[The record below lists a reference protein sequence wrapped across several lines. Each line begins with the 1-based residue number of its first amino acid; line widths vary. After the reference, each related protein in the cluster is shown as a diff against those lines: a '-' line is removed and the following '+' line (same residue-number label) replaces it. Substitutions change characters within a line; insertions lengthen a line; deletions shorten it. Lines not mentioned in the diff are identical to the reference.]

1 MVGAPVLF
9 CSLNIA
15 TMMRVADDILAASH
29 SADPSASLHSSADQH
44 YSHPGATLRF
54 GSSDR
59 YQRRR
64 LGSTKQSHS
73 NSVPSAIQ
81 NSRTGDDIHI
91 FQISRPHSGSTLLNC
106 ILQGLLEESLDTG
119 YAFLRD
125 AKAGDIVIADDGT
138 DQNVKAKVIL
148 HDGVLRKATP
158 KSLNATKVTKVHSVD
173 VDDLQGSFGNWFE
186 TSLYVASTRDAKGL
200 DVEEK
205 YCAYPN
211 VICLDYDDFV
221 YEASPDEDVATKRI
235 AEVVGKVRDE
245 LTKKFD
251 LLQNTEINIDRA
263 VRRVRAMEEVT
274 KNMIELPFDE
284 HERRFGIHG
293 GHRNR
298 DEKEEGEEGG
308 EQGLDSTKPIDP
320 RTLRF
325 VHLTS
330 LYSVEDC
337 EEQFCPYGQDQSLAV
352 ASMQRAKTASKVPA
366 SVVLATSVFADDHK
380 AVPDG
385 FLRLPDLERSTTTEY
400 PSLIPQKNLPF
411 VDDVFS
417 NLRSATAPED
427 ELMEPFDYV
436 IYTNADI
443 IVRDDFYD
451 VISIAIQQGYDAFTI
466 NRQTIDKGIYTN
478 GDNVNDED
486 GEIFTPYNADDL
498 DMIYKTTGD
507 IHPGSDCFVMRRSI
521 FDKLEM
527 GNIFLGYP
535 PFGKMLLAQIEHLA
549 DRYTTFA
556 SDELKVTFHLGND
569 KKWFEGDSDG
579 NCAYART
586 NIDNTFRGLRHIWA
600 NACDVFVEEDS
611 SGVTTAVKHV
621 GGKLPSRT
629 CALLVQ
635 KFRNVE
641 DCSSYNDDEIELGG
655 EPENIPHNEKSPIV
669 FQFLMG
675 VEGTGHHLHRDIYK
689 QSPMHERL
697 NNYGLEPDLMR
708 LTLSLWNRKQPLD
721 GLFSAMSATSENNED
736 EWWLQEDTDVDGERL
751 FDNLV
756 GHLKR
761 IEHKALRGLQSDKTL
776 PPGTDLVVAIN
787 SGSIG
792 TRNRVSPYLSYPLLF
807 GPARALQYPDLD
819 IIYEACSAAGVRC
832 QHAVSYRDAY
842 RVLKSTSINRQ
853 FSSRHIQLQILN
865 SMLKIVQGQMLSHPD
880 RLVACWESDKGLSG
894 GVQDL
899 GRIFGW
905 VDSKSFGDFY
915 SQLFV
920 EPQAIAEE
928 ERLEITR
935 DRKLAIYMRSMV
947 RSMDMIK
954 ALCQKQL
961 AFNRMP
967 TLDNGS
973 RLQGE
978 TL

>member
-1 MVGAPVLF
+1 M
-9 CSLNIA
+9 
-15 TMMRVADDILAASH
+15 
-29 SADPSASLHSSADQH
+29 
-44 YSHPGATLRF
+44 
-54 GSSDR
+54 
-59 YQRRR
+59 
-64 LGSTKQSHS
+64 
-73 NSVPSAIQ
+73 
-81 NSRTGDDIHI
+81 
-91 FQISRPHSGSTLLNC
+91 
-106 ILQGLLEESLDTG
+106 DTG

-138 DQNVKAKVIL
+138 DRNIKAKGEKYSIYTNPVVL
-148 HDGVLRKATP
+148 HDGIFRKATP
-158 KSLNATKVTKVHSVD
+158 ISLNATKVTKVHSVD
-173 VDDLQGSFGNWFE
+173 VDDLQESFGNWFE
-186 TSLYVASTRDAKGL
+186 TSLYVASTRSAKGL
-200 DVEEK
+200 EVEEK
-205 YCAYPN
+205 FCAYPN

-221 YEASPDEDVATKRI
+221 YEASLDEDVATKRI

-245 LTKKFD
+245 MVQKFD
-251 LLQNTEINIDRA
+251 LLQDAEMDIDRA

-274 KNMIELPFDE
+274 KNMIDLPFDD

-298 DEKEEGEEGG
+298 NEKEEGEGG
-308 EQGLDSTKPIDP
+308 SEQGLDSTKSIDP
-320 RTLRF
+320 NTLRF

-337 EEQFCPYGQDQSLAV
+337 EAQFCPHGQDQSVAV
-352 ASMQRAKTASKVPA
+352 ASMKRAKTASKAPA

-400 PSLIPQKNLPF
+400 PSLVPQKNLPF
-411 VDDVFS
+411 VDDIFS
-417 NLRSATAPED
+417 NLRNAAASED
-427 ELMEPFDYV
+427 ELIEPFDYV

-466 NRQTIDKGIYTN
+466 NRQAIDKGIYTN
-478 GDNVNDED
+478 DDNANDED
-486 GEIFTPYNADDL
+486 GEILTPYTANDL
-498 DMIYKTTGD
+498 DMIYKSTGD
-507 IHPGSDCFVMRRSI
+507 IHPGSDCFVMKRSV

-586 NIDNTFRGLRHIWA
+586 NVDNTFRGLRHIWA
-600 NACDVFVEEDS
+600 NACDVFVEEDG

-641 DCSSYNDDEIELGG
+641 DCSSYNDDEIELGE
-655 EPENIPHNEKSPIV
+655 EPETIARKNEKSPIV

-689 QSPMHERL
+689 QSPMHKRL
-697 NNYGLEPDLMR
+697 NNYGLEPDMMR

-721 GLFSAMSATSENNED
+721 GLFSAMSAISENNKD
-736 EWWLQEDTDVDGERL
+736 EWWLEEDTDVDGERL

-761 IEHKALRGLQSDKTL
+761 IEHKARRGIQSDKTIA
-776 PPGTDLVVAIN
+776 PGTDLVIAIN

-792 TRNRVSPYLSYPLLF
+792 TRNKVSPYLSYPLLF

-819 IIYEACSAAGVRC
+819 IIYEACSTAGVRC
-832 QHAVSYRDAY
+832 QHAVSYRDPY
-842 RVLKSTSINRQ
+842 RVLKSTSMNRQ
-853 FSSRHIQLQILN
+853 FSSRHIQLQTLN

-880 RLVACWESDKGLSG
+880 RLVACWESDEGLSG

-899 GRIFGW
+899 GRLFGW
-905 VDSKSFGDFY
+905 ADSKSFDDFY

-920 EPQAIAEE
+920 EPKALSDE
-928 ERLEITR
+928 ERMEITQ
-935 DRKLAIYMRSMV
+935 DKKLEIYMRSMV
-947 RSMDMIK
+947 RSMDTIK

-973 RLQGE
+973 KLQGD
-978 TL
+978 TW